1 MHLFANELSTSD
13 AIRDEV
19 DVGIELPV
27 VCDLANEFL
36 QPVPLTAADADEVDE
51 MLATLL
57 RHTSP
62 SLKLEVAERRL
73 AHVSQGPR
81 RTIHLLAHD
90 KEPAVA
96 VPVLRY
102 SELLSAE
109 EIAAIARL
117 RGTRVPSQDHLTA
130 IASRRDLCAHVTD
143 ILTYRGS
150 REVLE
155 TLARNDTA
163 RFSLLGLCRLAMR
176 AYRDCAAGDGR
187 LSDREW
193 SV

>member
-19 DVGIELPV
+19 DLGI
-27 VCDLANEFL
+27 DSRR
-36 QPVPLTAADADEVDE
+36 
-51 MLATLL
+51 L
-57 RHTSP
+57 RSRKRIP
-62 SLKLEVAERRL
+62 PACPAERGRRRRGRRD
-73 AHVSQGPR
+73 ARDPAQAREPEPQAGGRRAPR
-81 RTIHLLAHD
+81 ACEPRAAPYHAPLGLRQ
-90 KEPAVA
+90 EPAVA

-143 ILTYRGS
+143 ILTQSGS

-163 RFSLLGLCRLAMR
+163 KFSLLGLCRLAMR

>member
-19 DVGIELPV
+19 DLGIELPV

-36 QPVPLTAADADEVDE
+36 QPIPLSAADADEVDE
-51 MLATLL
+51 MLAILL

-62 SLKLEVAERRL
+62 SLKLEVAERL

-81 RTIHLLAHD
+81 RTMHLLAHD

-130 IASRRDLCAHVTD
+130 IASRRDLCALVTD
-143 ILTYRGS
+143 ILTHRGS

-176 AYRDCAAGDGR
+176 AYRHEGR

>member
-19 DVGIELPV
+19 DLGIELPV

-36 QPVPLTAADADEVDE
+36 QPVPLSAADADEVDE

-62 SLKLEVAERRL
+62 SLKLEVAERL

-81 RTIHLLAHD
+81 RTMRLLAYD
-90 KEPAVA
+90 KEPSVA

-117 RGTRVPSQDHLTA
+117 RGTRIPSQDHLTA

-143 ILTYRGS
+143 ILTQSGS

-155 TLARNDTA
+155 TLTRNDTA

-187 LSDREW
+187 PSDREW